1 MGMRGREEKTFIFDG
16 VIPPRR
22 GVLARQATR
31 VTVGTAFSFS
41 KVVDCPFMRFFLT
54 TSTRILMLMQW
65 PVDPLAFRNEY
76 WIRQVFLTGQYTAYN
91 MPAPMNQTG
100 YLLVPYS
107 IVRIQL
113 QSMSIQPATVQFE
126 AHFAS
131 N

>member
-22 GVLARQATR
+22 GVSARQATNSG
-31 VTVGTAFSFS
+31 VGVAFRLSN
-41 KVVDCPFMRFFLT
+41 VVDCPFMRFFLT
-54 TSTRILMLMQW
+54 TSTRIIMMMQW
-65 PVDPLAFRNEY
+65 PVDPLAFRVEY
-76 WIRQVFLTGQYTAYN
+76 WIRQVFLTGQYTAYD

-107 IVRIQL
+107 IVHVQFL
-113 QSMSIQPATVQFE
+113 SMSIQPATVQFE